1 MDATILNQ
9 LMMQGALVAT
19 AASVIAAPAMLAWQG
34 KDRVVMNSNIN
45 NGFELSYEQGSQF
58 HPSYDLRSKR
68 VSGMRS

>member
-34 KDRVVMNSNIN
+34 KDSVGMNSNIN
-45 NGFELSYEQGSQF
+45 SFELSYEQGSQF